1 MLTFY
6 EEQEL
11 SDSMLIY
18 EQLESDYKTYCNHCD
33 DTPLSFN
40 DWVHSGISYEKV
52 WDDNKQA
59 FVQEMFDDLPF

>member
-40 DWVHSGISYEKV
+40 DWMHTDTSDV
-52 WDDNKQA
+52 DA
-59 FVQEMFDDLPF
+59 FNFDDLPF